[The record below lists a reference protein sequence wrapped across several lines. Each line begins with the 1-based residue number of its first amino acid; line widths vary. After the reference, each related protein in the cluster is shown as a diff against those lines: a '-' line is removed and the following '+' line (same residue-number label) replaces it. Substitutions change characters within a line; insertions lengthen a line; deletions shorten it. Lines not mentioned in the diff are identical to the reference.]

1 MIQLPPAMR
10 RALVALWST
19 QALRRP
25 LLQTMSIRLP
35 MHIYHLITFAF
46 IYSTLR
52 SSRLASFSPAWRF
65 SRICH
70 MHFPSPT
77 VVAIDTTTRY
87 TCVSHG
93 SYQKKNL
100 PWPQLLLCG
109 PPPRSTRDH
118 SPAPPLLSPATQHR
132 STLRWRVLIQLQ
144 PPLPRSAPPV
154 ALQRGLCL
162 IKQGVLDISIMPI
175 PLYASHMLDLHLLAI
190 QTPGYKVI

>member
-1 MIQLPPAMR
+1 MP
-10 RALVALWST
+10 
-19 QALRRP
+19 
-25 LLQTMSIRLP
+25 
-35 MHIYHLITFAF
+35 YAF
-46 IYSTLR
+46 
-52 SSRLASFSPAWRF
+52 SFSHSGSHRYHDSIYVHMSHTPLRF
-65 SRICH
+65 WWHRMCH
-70 MHFPSPT
+70 SDATHGKS
-77 VVAIDTTTRY
+77 
-87 TCVSHG
+87 VSHE
-93 SYQKKNL
+93 SYQKNL

-154 ALQRGLCL
+154 ALQRGLWL

-190 QTPGYKVI
+190 QTSGYKVI